1 MNYRLGID
9 LGTSYFKLGL
19 FDHDLV
25 LRGMG
30 RVEVPTRSGDNRAE
44 VDVDAFWQTLRQ
56 GLEHALEGA
65 GARAAE
71 ITSLAWSSQANSFVL
86 LDGSARPLTPLILW
100 TDTRAPEVPAA
111 VRDLAGRDDFV
122 VTTGLGSGVGRYAAI
137 SKLVWLQQ
145 HEPAL
150 WRRTVRVLTISDY
163 LSYALTGRFQGDAGT
178 ASLLGLLD
186 QRALAWWPVG
196 VAACG
201 LSLAH
206 LATPLR
212 PGTPIGG
219 CTAAGGSL
227 LGLPAGVRV
236 SAGTLDHH
244 AASLGAGLGACAP
257 VSEST
262 GTVLACVGA
271 SSDYRPRANVCF
283 LPGAE
288 PNAYALLVFDG
299 NGAGVLE
306 WYRRTYAPECSFQE
320 LDRLAAAVP
329 PDCDGLTARP
339 LAHLQPGLSGFD
351 HRKPS
356 HGQGHYARAIM
367 TATTDTLGLL
377 LDRLCP
383 DGRPGRVVAT
393 GGGAHSPFWLQL
405 KRERLG
411 IDIVAAACREPACRG
426 AALLAARGDPA

>member
-19 FDHDLV
+19 FDPDLH
-25 LRGMG
+25 LRGIG
-30 RVEVPTRSGDNRAE
+30 RVEVPVRSGDNRAE
-44 VDVDAFWQTLRQ
+44 VAVDAFWQTLRQ
-56 GLEHALEGA
+56 GLEQALEGA
-65 GARAAE
+65 CARVDE
-71 ITSLAWSSQANSFVL
+71 ISALSWSSQANSYVL
-86 LDGSARPLTPLILW
+86 LDGAANPLTPLILW
-100 TDTRAPEVPAA
+100 TDTRAPEVPDV
-111 VRDLAGRDDFV
+111 VRGLADRPDFV
-122 VTTGLGSGVGRYAAI
+122 ATTGLGCGLGRHAAV
-137 SKLVWLQQ
+137 SKLVWMQR
-145 HEPAL
+145 HDPAL

-163 LSYALTGRFQGDAGT
+163 LSFALTGRFQGDAGT

-186 QRALAWWPVG
+186 QRALAWWPDAVT
-196 VAACG
+196 ACG
-201 LSLAH
+201 LSLAQ

-212 PGTPIGG
+212 PGTVVGG
-219 CTAAGGSL
+219 CTEAGGSL
-227 LGLPAGVRV
+227 LGLPSGARV

-244 AASLGAGLGACAP
+244 AAALGAGLGACAP

-262 GTVLACVGA
+262 GTVLACVGL
-271 SSDYRPRANVCF
+271 SDDYRPRAGVCH
-283 LPGAE
+283 LPGTE

-306 WYRRTYAPECSFQE
+306 WYRRAYAPELTFQE

-339 LAHLQPGLSGFD
+339 QAHLQPGLAGFD
-351 HRKPS
+351 NRQPD
-356 HGQGHYARAIM
+356 HGHGHYARAIM
-367 TATTDTLGLL
+367 TASADTLGLL

-383 DGRPGRVVAT
+383 EGRPGRVVAT